1 MNTQKTAL
9 RCSITAHFGE
19 TMTNTILI
27 NRYASRRLYN
37 TQTSEYVT
45 LDEIAELI
53 KQGNDVEIKDRK
65 TGEDLTRQFLLQI
78 ITEQES
84 KGENVLPVNV
94 LTGLVRSYSTA
105 AQGVL
110 PDFLSKSYEMF
121 SEQQAAMMER
131 IPGMSSGMGAGTNWQ
146 KQQAD
151 LMQSMMAAWMPQLQN
166 SAAAAQQTPAD
177 EADPKSDADE
187 ELSAVKQQLAELMK
201 KVEGF

>member
-1 MNTQKTAL
+1 MA
-9 RCSITAHFGE
+9 E
-19 TMTNTILI
+19 PILI

-45 LDEIAELI
+45 LDEISALI
-53 KQGNDVEIKDRK
+53 KDGNDVEIRDRK
-65 TGEDLTRQFLLQI
+65 SGEDLTRQFLLQI

-94 LTGLVRSYSTA
+94 LTGLVRSYSTT

-121 SEQQAAMMER
+121 TQQQTSMLEK
-131 IPGMSSGMGAGTNWQ
+131 IPGMGAAGNWQ

-151 LMQSMMAAWMPQLQN
+151 MMQSMMAAWMPQVQN
-166 SAAAAQQTPAD
+166 PSAAAPKEQTESTA
-177 EADPKSDADE
+177 ASE
-187 ELSAVKQQLAELMK
+187 ELSDVKQQLAELMK
-201 KVEGF
+201 KVDGL

>member
-1 MNTQKTAL
+1 
-9 RCSITAHFGE
+9 
-19 TMTNTILI
+19 MTNTILI

-45 LDEIAELI
+45 LEEISELI
-53 KQGNDVEIKDRK
+53 KQGNDVEIRDRK

-121 SEQQAAMMER
+121 SEQQTAMMDR
-131 IPGMSSGMGAGTNWQ
+131 IPGIGAPNNWQ

-151 LMQSMMAAWMPQLQN
+151 LMKSMMAAWMPQMQKRPAASQQESPAVTE
-166 SAAAAQQTPAD
+166 SA
-177 EADPKSDADE
+177 E
-187 ELSAVKQQLAELMK
+187 ELAAVKQQLAELMK
-201 KVEGF
+201 KVDGL

>member
-1 MNTQKTAL
+1 MADP
-9 RCSITAHFGE
+9 
-19 TMTNTILI
+19 ILI

-45 LDEIAELI
+45 LDEISELI
-53 KQGNDVEIKDRK
+53 KAGNDVEIRDRK

-105 AQGVL
+105 AQGML
-110 PDFLSKSYEMF
+110 PDFLSQSYEVF
-121 SEQQAAMMER
+121 AQQQAAMMEK
-131 IPGMSSGMGAGTNWQ
+131 IPGMGAAGNWQ
-146 KQQAD
+146 KQQAE
-151 LMQSMMAAWMPQLQN
+151 MVKSMMAAWMPQVQN
-166 SAAAAQQTPAD
+166 PVAAPPKEQT
-177 EADPKSDADE
+177 ESTSDSE

-201 KVEGF
+201 KVDGL

>member
-1 MNTQKTAL
+1 MADP
-9 RCSITAHFGE
+9 
-19 TMTNTILI
+19 ILI

-45 LDEIAELI
+45 LDEISELI
-53 KQGNDVEIKDRK
+53 KQGNDVEIRDRK

-84 KGENVLPVNV
+84 KGENVLPINV

-105 AQGVL
+105 AQSML
-110 PDFLSKSYEMF
+110 PDFLSQSYEAF
-121 SEQQAAMMER
+121 AQHQANMLEN
-131 IPGMSSGMGAGTNWQ
+131 IPGMGAAGQWQ

-151 LMQSMMAAWMPQLQN
+151 MIQAMMKTWMPQMQN
-166 SAAAAQQTPAD
+166 PVAATPKEPSKD
-177 EADPKSDADE
+177 TNESE

-201 KVEGF
+201 KVDGL

>member
-1 MNTQKTAL
+1 
-9 RCSITAHFGE
+9 
-19 TMTNTILI
+19 MTNTILI

-45 LDEIAELI
+45 LEEISELI
-53 KQGNDVEIKDRK
+53 KLGNDVEIRDRK

-121 SEQQAAMMER
+121 SEQQTAMMDR
-131 IPGMSSGMGAGTNWQ
+131 IPGIGAPNNWQ

-151 LMQSMMAAWMPQLQN
+151 LMKSMMAAWMPQMQKKPAASQQG
-166 SAAAAQQTPAD
+166 SAAETESA
-177 EADPKSDADE
+177 E
-187 ELSAVKQQLAELMK
+187 ELAAVKQQLAELMK
-201 KVEGF
+201 KVDGL

>member
-1 MNTQKTAL
+1 MADP
-9 RCSITAHFGE
+9 
-19 TMTNTILI
+19 ILI

-45 LDEIAELI
+45 LDEISELI
-53 KQGNDVEIKDRK
+53 KQGHDVEIRDRK

-105 AQGVL
+105 AQGML
-110 PDFLSKSYEMF
+110 PDFLSQSYEMF
-121 SEQQAAMMER
+121 TQQQQSMLEK
-131 IPGMSSGMGAGTNWQ
+131 IPGLGAAGNWQ
-146 KQQAD
+146 KQQQD
-151 LMQSMMAAWMPQLQN
+151 MMHSMMAAWMPQMQN
-166 SAAAAQQTPAD
+166 MGAAA
-177 EADPKSDADE
+177 PKEGTESANESE

-201 KVEGF
+201 KVDGL

>member
-1 MNTQKTAL
+1 MADP
-9 RCSITAHFGE
+9 
-19 TMTNTILI
+19 ILI

-45 LDEIAELI
+45 LDEISELI
-53 KQGNDVEIKDRK
+53 KQGNDVEIRDRK

-105 AQGVL
+105 AQGML
-110 PDFLSKSYEMF
+110 PDFLSQSYEMF
-121 SEQQAAMMER
+121 TQQQQSMMEK
-131 IPGMSSGMGAGTNWQ
+131 IPGLGAAGNWQ

-151 LMQSMMAAWMPQLQN
+151 MMQSMMAAWMPQMQN
-166 SAAAAQQTPAD
+166 TGAATPKEEPESAT
-177 EADPKSDADE
+177 ESE

-201 KVEGF
+201 KVDGL

>member
-1 MNTQKTAL
+1 
-9 RCSITAHFGE
+9 
-19 TMTNTILI
+19 MTNTILI

-45 LDEIAELI
+45 LEEISELI
-53 KQGNDVEIKDRK
+53 KLGNDVEIRDRK

-121 SEQQAAMMER
+121 SEQQTAMMDR
-131 IPGMSSGMGAGTNWQ
+131 IPGIGAPNNWQ

-151 LMQSMMAAWMPQLQN
+151 LMKSMMAAWMPQMQKRPAASQQESPAEN
-166 SAAAAQQTPAD
+166 ESA
-177 EADPKSDADE
+177 E
-187 ELSAVKQQLAELMK
+187 ELAAVKQQLAELMK
-201 KVEGF
+201 KVDGL

>member
-1 MNTQKTAL
+1 
-9 RCSITAHFGE
+9 
-19 TMTNTILI
+19 MTNTILI

-45 LDEIAELI
+45 LEEISELI
-53 KQGNDVEIKDRK
+53 KKGNDVQIKDRK
-65 TGEDLTRQFLLQI
+65 SGEDLTRQFLLQI

-121 SEQQAAMMER
+121 SEQQTSMMDR
-131 IPGMSSGMGAGTNWQ
+131 IPGIGTTAGWQ

-151 LMQSMMAAWMPQLQN
+151 LMKSMMAAWMPQMQK
-166 SAAAAQQTPAD
+166 AAAAPQQGAPSENESA
-177 EADPKSDADE
+177 E
-187 ELSAVKQQLAELMK
+187 ELAAVKQQLAELMK
-201 KVEGF
+201 KVDGL

>member
-1 MNTQKTAL
+1 
-9 RCSITAHFGE
+9 
-19 TMTNTILI
+19 MTNTILI

-45 LDEIAELI
+45 LEEISGLI
-53 KQGNDVEIKDRK
+53 KLGNDVEIRDRK

-121 SEQQAAMMER
+121 SEQQTAMMDR
-131 IPGMSSGMGAGTNWQ
+131 IPGIGSPTNWQ

-151 LMQSMMAAWMPQLQN
+151 LMKSMMAAWMPQMQKKPAASQQD
-166 SAAAAQQTPAD
+166 SASETESA
-177 EADPKSDADE
+177 E
-187 ELSAVKQQLAELMK
+187 ELAAVKQQLAELMK
-201 KVEGF
+201 KVDGL

>member
-1 MNTQKTAL
+1 MADP
-9 RCSITAHFGE
+9 
-19 TMTNTILI
+19 ILI

-45 LDEIAELI
+45 LDEISELI
-53 KQGNDVEIKDRK
+53 KKGNNVEIRDRK
-65 TGEDLTRQFLLQI
+65 SGENLTRQFLLQI

-121 SEQQAAMMER
+121 SQQQSTMMEK
-131 IPGMSSGMGAGTNWQ
+131 IPGMGATGNWQ

-151 LMQSMMAAWMPQLQN
+151 MMKSMMAAWMPQVQN
-166 SAAAAQQTPAD
+166 PVAAAPKD
-177 EADPKSDADE
+177 EPESALETE

-201 KVEGF
+201 KVDGL

>member
-1 MNTQKTAL
+1 MADP
-9 RCSITAHFGE
+9 
-19 TMTNTILI
+19 ILI

-45 LDEIAELI
+45 LDEISELI
-53 KQGNDVEIKDRK
+53 KQGNDVEIRDRK

-105 AQGVL
+105 AQGML
-110 PDFLSKSYEMF
+110 PDFLSQSYEMF
-121 SEQQAAMMER
+121 TQQQQSMMEK
-131 IPGMSSGMGAGTNWQ
+131 IPGMGAAGNWQ

-151 LMQSMMAAWMPQLQN
+151 MMQSMMAAWMPQMQN
-166 SAAAAQQTPAD
+166 TGAATPK
-177 EADPKSDADE
+177 EEPESTPESE

-201 KVEGF
+201 KVDGL

>member
-1 MNTQKTAL
+1 
-9 RCSITAHFGE
+9 
-19 TMTNTILI
+19 MTNTILI

-45 LDEIAELI
+45 LEEISELI
-53 KQGNDVEIKDRK
+53 KQGNDVEIRDRK

-121 SEQQAAMMER
+121 SEQQTAMMDR
-131 IPGMSSGMGAGTNWQ
+131 IPGIGAPNNWQ

-151 LMQSMMAAWMPQLQN
+151 LMKSMMAAWMPQMQKRPAASQQESTAEN
-166 SAAAAQQTPAD
+166 ESA
-177 EADPKSDADE
+177 E
-187 ELSAVKQQLAELMK
+187 ELAAVKQQLAELMK
-201 KVEGF
+201 KVDGL

>member
-1 MNTQKTAL
+1 MADP
-9 RCSITAHFGE
+9 
-19 TMTNTILI
+19 ILI

-45 LDEIAELI
+45 LDEISELI
-53 KQGNDVEIKDRK
+53 KQGHDVEIRDRK
-65 TGEDLTRQFLLQI
+65 SGEDLTRQFLLQI

-105 AQGVL
+105 AQGML
-110 PDFLSKSYEMF
+110 PDFLSQSYEMF
-121 SEQQAAMMER
+121 AQQQASMMEK
-131 IPGMSSGMGAGTNWQ
+131 IPGMGAAGNWQ

-151 LMQSMMAAWMPQLQN
+151 MMQSMMAAWMPQMQN
-166 SAAAAQQTPAD
+166 TSAAA
-177 EADPKSDADE
+177 PKEDTESTSESE

-201 KVEGF
+201 KVDGL

>member
-1 MNTQKTAL
+1 
-9 RCSITAHFGE
+9 
-19 TMTNTILI
+19 MTNTILI

-65 TGEDLTRQFLLQI
+65 SGEDLTRQFLLQI

-131 IPGMSSGMGAGTNWQ
+131 IPGIGSGMASGTNWQ

-151 LMQSMMAAWMPQLQN
+151 LMQSMMAAWMPQMQN
-166 SAAAAQQTPAD
+166 SAAAPQQDPAP
-177 EADPKSDADE
+177 EADPKTETDE

-201 KVEGF
+201 KVEGL

>member
-1 MNTQKTAL
+1 MADP
-9 RCSITAHFGE
+9 
-19 TMTNTILI
+19 ILI

-45 LDEIAELI
+45 LDEISELI
-53 KQGNDVEIKDRK
+53 KQGHDVEIRDRK

-105 AQGVL
+105 AQGIL
-110 PDFLSKSYEMF
+110 PDFLSQSYEMF
-121 SEQQAAMMER
+121 TQQQQSMMEK
-131 IPGMSSGMGAGTNWQ
+131 IPGMSATGNWQ
-146 KQQAD
+146 KQQQD
-151 LMQSMMAAWMPQLQN
+151 MMQSMIAAWMPQMQN
-166 SAAAAQQTPAD
+166 SSAAAQKKETVS
-177 EADPKSDADE
+177 ESDSN

-201 KVEGF
+201 KVDGL